1 MNPAAWLSSAD
12 RALALAADRI
22 KVIRA
27 VTPRNARSELASLEE
42 DFRRGSPRSPRWE
55 YDSTAIPVELCQAL
69 EGLAE
74 FLDGVSALGRIY
86 AARAR
91 EMCLEASIVDAVG
104 TPQIRTPAA
113 RRFVG
118 TSIDDKADLRKA
130 DELAKSWSD
139 PSAIEPEI
147 EDGDDLVRTCD
158 ESDPRSLLAAM
169 SREAGR
175 CKLPVRVVVEPSLA
189 SLAATG
195 DGVIFVARERWIRVR
210 DVERTVLHEI
220 AGHALPRAR
229 AVSAPLGIFALGTA
243 RGTDDQE
250 GRALLIERAAGFL
263 DGSRRRELG
272 LRHLGARATL
282 DGATFVDVV
291 ELLLEHR
298 APLGSAMRIA
308 SRVQRGG
315 PGAGGLAREIIY
327 IPSLLR
333 VERLLFEPHG
343 MGSSTRVDDAMAGGR
358 IAADVAPFLA
368 AAIAAERTSAPSAP
382 KRDMI

>member
-1 MNPAAWLSSAD
+1 
-12 RALALAADRI
+12 
-22 KVIRA
+22 
-27 VTPRNARSELASLEE
+27 
-42 DFRRGSPRSPRWE
+42 
-55 YDSTAIPVELCQAL
+55 
-69 EGLAE
+69 
-74 FLDGVSALGRIY
+74 
-86 AARAR
+86 
-91 EMCLEASIVDAVG
+91 
-104 TPQIRTPAA
+104 
-113 RRFVG
+113 
-118 TSIDDKADLRKA
+118 
-130 DELAKSWSD
+130 
-139 PSAIEPEI
+139 
-147 EDGDDLVRTCD
+147 
-158 ESDPRSLLAAM
+158 M

-175 CKLPVRVVVEPSLA
+175 CKLPMRVVVEPSLA

-195 DGVIFVARERWIRVR
+195 DGVIFVAAERWIRVR

-298 APLGSAMRIA
+298 APLESAMRIA

-343 MGSSTRVDDAMAGGR
+343 TGSSTRIDDAMAGGR
-358 IAADVAPFLA
+358 IAARCRTLLGSRDRGRENERALRAQARHDLGCVLGGFWSPDRATTRIETSLPLA
-368 AAIAAERTSAPSAP
+368 RPRAQCRLLCPLCHRRERPL
-382 KRDMI
+382 RDLEGRLWFPRPLPPPDRSSC

>member
-1 MNPAAWLSSAD
+1 MNSAAWLSSAD

-27 VTPRNARSELASLEE
+27 VTPRNARSELESLEE
-42 DFRRGSPRSPRWE
+42 AFRRGAPRPPRWE
-55 YDSTAIPVELCQAL
+55 YDSIAIPVELCQAL
-69 EGLAE
+69 ERLAE
-74 FLDGVSALGRIY
+74 FLDGVSPLARIY

-91 EMCLEASIVDAVG
+91 EMCLEAAIVDAVG

-113 RRFVG
+113 RRFMG
-118 TSIDDKADLRKA
+118 ESIDDGADLRKA
-130 DELAKSWSD
+130 DDLARSWSD
-139 PSAIEPEI
+139 PSAMERDAP
-147 EDGDDLVRTCD
+147 DDDDLVRTCD
-158 ESDPRSLLAAM
+158 ETDPRSLLAAM

-175 CKLPVRVVVEPSLA
+175 CKLPVRVVIEPSLA

-195 DGVIFVARERWIRVR
+195 DGVIFVAKERWIRVR
-210 DVERTVLHEI
+210 DVQRTVLHEI

-229 AVSAPLGIFALGTA
+229 AATAPFGIFAFGTA

-291 ELLLEHR
+291 ELLLGLR
-298 APLGSAMRIA
+298 APLGSAIRIA

-333 VERLLFEPHG
+333 VERLLFDG
-343 MGSSTRVDDAMAGGR
+343 KGSSARVDDAMAGGR
-358 IAADVAPFLA
+358 IAADVAPLLA
-368 AAIAAERTSAPSAP
+368 AAIAAEKTSPPPVAETG
-382 KRDMI
+382 